1 VSFLR
6 QASAVTAMNLRSLP
20 TRLGTSVVIV
30 VGIAAVVGVLIS
42 VLAMATGFVAA
53 AAKSGRADRA
63 IVLSS
68 NAETEANSGVAR
80 VAAASVMDAPG
91 IGRTSDGSAVAS
103 AEVLAFIP
111 LTDKRTGLDSMVT
124 LRGVGAK
131 AFALRPEM
139 KLIEGRMFAPA
150 VHEVIVGRAA
160 STRLDGLSV
169 GRQIALPQGDWTVV
183 GVFDSNGD
191 THESELLTDADT
203 LISAFQR
210 GDTFSSVTVGLERV
224 DSFDTFKNTITT
236 DPTLS
241 VEVKR
246 EPDFFADASRP
257 IGRLLTFIAYVIGGI
272 MAVGSVFAALNTMY
286 SAISARTTEIAT
298 LRAIG
303 FGAGSV
309 VVSVFVEALLL
320 ALVGAVIGASLA
332 WFFFNGSSIS
342 TLSGTSPS
350 QLTYALVVSPEL
362 IAIGVGCAC
371 AIGALGGLFPAIRA
385 AKLPV
390 AAAMRLV

>member
-1 VSFLR
+1 MSFIR
-6 QASAVTAMNLRSLP
+6 EAAAVTAMNLRSLP
-20 TRLGTSVVIV
+20 TRLATSIVIV

-53 AAKSGRADRA
+53 AAKSGRPDRA
-63 IVLSS
+63 IVLNSS
-68 NAETEANSGVAR
+68 ADTEANSGFAR
-80 VAAASVMDAPG
+80 VSAASVMDAPG
-91 IGRTSDGSAVAS
+91 IGRAADGAAVAS

-111 LTDKRTGLDSMVT
+111 LTDKRTGLDSMTT

-139 KLIEGRMFAPA
+139 KLIEGRMFVPA

-160 STRLDGLSV
+160 STRLEGLSV

-183 GVFDSNGD
+183 GVFESNGD

-203 LISAFQR
+203 LLSAFQR
-210 GDTFSSVTVGLERV
+210 GDSFNSVTVGLERA
-224 DSFDTFKNTITT
+224 DTFDTFKNAITT
-236 DPTLS
+236 DPSLS

-246 EPDFFADASRP
+246 EPDYFADASRP
-257 IGRLLTFIAYVIGGI
+257 IGGLLKFIAYVIGGI
-272 MAVGSVFAALNTMY
+272 MAVGAAFAALNTMY
-286 SAISARTTEIAT
+286 SAISARKTEIAT

-309 VVSVFVEALLL
+309 VVSVFAEALLL
-320 ALVGAVIGASLA
+320 ALIGAVVGASLA

-362 IAIGVGCAC
+362 IVIGIGCAC
-371 AIGALGGLFPAIRA
+371 AIGVLGGLFPAIRA